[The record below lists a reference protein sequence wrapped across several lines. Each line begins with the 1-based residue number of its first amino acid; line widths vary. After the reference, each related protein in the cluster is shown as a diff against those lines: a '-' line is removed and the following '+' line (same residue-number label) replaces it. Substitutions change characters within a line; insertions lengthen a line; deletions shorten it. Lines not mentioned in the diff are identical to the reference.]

1 MILDNYEQVIM
12 VKQDVW
18 KEVMDK
24 VRHYNISAGLDIENP
39 KDVAIKSGVDK
50 LLIKWLTL
58 SFKIMIDKEARKK
71 LDEQI
76 EIFKS
81 NCQEID

>member
-1 MILDNYEQVIM
+1 
-12 VKQDVW
+12 
-18 KEVMDK
+18 MDK
-24 VRHYNISAGLDIENP
+24 VRHFNISVGLDIENP

>member
-1 MILDNYEQVIM
+1 
-12 VKQDVW
+12 
-18 KEVMDK
+18 MDK
-24 VRHYNISAGLDIENP
+24 VRHYNISVGLDIENP